1 MITVQTYVFLSL
13 FFYLFWG
20 AAWYVMDRTFGV
32 KLYRR
37 YYDFTHKDPLPEE
50 EVRGFIFN
58 RSTRDKSFAAVICST
73 ILSVLA
79 ILSMEF
85 NLLVEITL
93 WIVEIPVIMAGFY
106 LGHFFGFKLWS
117 NRNKGFEMID
127 RLEKG
132 DVHLGEQIAESARR
146 IVGDI
151 QEEVSE
157 QASRMEEKA
166 GEFFSGA
173 EEKSG
178 MEEDSGEME
187 KESPSPPEE
196 ESAKKKPEELDPYEL
211 VNRFTDKKKRS

>member
-37 YYDFTHKDPLPEE
+37 YYNFTHKDPLPEG
-50 EVRGFIFN
+50 EVKGFIYN
-58 RSTRDKSFAAVICST
+58 RTTRAKSFAAVICST

-93 WIVEIPVIMAGFY
+93 WIVEIPIIMAGFY

-127 RLEKG
+127 RLERG
-132 DVHLGEQIAESARR
+132 DVHIGEQIAEKAKK
-146 IVGDI
+146 VVEEI

-173 EEKSG
+173 EEKSVG
-178 MEEDSGEME
+178 EEGSGEPE
-187 KESPSPPEE
+187 KESPNPAEE
-196 ESAKKKPEELDPYEL
+196 EPVKKKPEELDPYEL
-211 VNRFTDKKKRS
+211 VDRFTDKKKRR